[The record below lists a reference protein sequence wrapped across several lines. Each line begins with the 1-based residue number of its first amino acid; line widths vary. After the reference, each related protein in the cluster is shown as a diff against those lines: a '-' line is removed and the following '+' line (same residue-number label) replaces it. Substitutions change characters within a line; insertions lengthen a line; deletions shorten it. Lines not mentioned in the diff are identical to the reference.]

1 MHALR
6 EALFPMRDFDAE
18 GFLDFCLVQHAVS
31 WSVSWRGIF
40 SGVQWLD
47 VASGDASNAVDS
59 FGEVVPAGNSLV
71 GKVVDARHDTL
82 VDDGHDGECQV
93 VGVGGRA
100 YLVEDYAQLLLL
112 LPQSQHRLD
121 EVVAESRVEP
131 SRADDDMFWTCLR
144 HGHLA
149 SQLSSTIHAVGTR
162 CVGLGV
168 RRVLRAIEYIVGADL
183 HHPPVALGYGDSQIS
198 WCLGVESRCQ
208 SFVTFGL
215 VHGCVGSAVHDA
227 INFVFFHESVDGIS
241 VGDVQF
247 VDVGV
252 EPLVL
257 RIILLQHL
265 HFVSQL
271 AVAACNEYVHCFNP
285 PQIEVLRCD
294 P

>member
-6 EALFPMRDFDAE
+6 EALFPMRDFDTE
-18 GFLDFCLVQHAVS
+18 GFLDFCFVQHAVG

-40 SGVQWLD
+40 CGVQRLN
-47 VASGDASNAVDS
+47 VAGSDASNAVNGL
-59 FGEVVPAGNSLV
+59 GEVVPAGNPFV
-71 GKVVDARHDTL
+71 REVVDARHDAL
-82 VDDGHDGECQV
+82 VDDGHDGQSQV

-121 EVVAESRVEP
+121 EVVAEGRVEP

-144 HGHLA
+144 HGHLT
-149 SQLSSTIHAVGTR
+149 SQLGGAVHTVRAG
-162 CVGLGV
+162 CVGLDV

-183 HHPPVALGYGDSQIS
+183 HHPSVTLSHGDSQVS
-198 WCLGVESRCQ
+198 WRLGVESRCQ
-208 SFVTFGL
+208 SLVALGL
-215 VHGCVGSAVHDA
+215 VHGCVGGAVHDA
-227 INFVFFHESVDGIS
+227 IDFVFFHEPVDGVA

-252 EPLVL
+252 EPMVL

-271 AVAACNEYVHCFNP
+271 AVAACNEYVHSFNP